1 MIKISKKDTIAIF
14 AYNRPSHLRR
24 VLISL
29 ENYKIPKAYIFLD
42 GPRNKKDK
50 ILQKEIVFNIKYNPY
65 IDLKLIRSSKNKGLA
80 KSIMFG
86 INYLSKKFEN
96 IIILEDDCVPR
107 KEFFIFINKIKSSKY
122 FKKNHNPICGYQF
135 PQLHS
140 KENKL
145 STVILNYF
153 IPWGW
158 CVSTKL
164 WSKYIMHLKKKSLK
178 TNDNLIKKIS
188 KICSKK
194 ENKSIWSKKFIEFNL
209 IFNKKIIFPNKSLIK
224 NIGFDGSGINSSIT
238 NKFNTVYSKLS
249 TKNVKMD
256 FKQKNKLQQK
266 QKKILFES
274 VKYFF

>member
-50 ILQKEIVFNIKYNPY
+50 ILQKEIIFHIKYNPY

-224 NIGFDGSGINSSIT
+224 NIGFDGSGINSSLLT
-238 NKFNTVYSKLS
+238 NLILFIPNYPQKTLRWILNKKINYK
-249 TKNVKMD
+249 
-256 FKQKNKLQQK
+256 KNK
-266 QKKILFES
+266 KKFYLR
-274 VKYFF
+274 V

>member
-1 MIKISKKDTIAIF
+1 MIKISKTDTVAIF

-50 ILQKEIVFNIKYNPY
+50 ILQKEIIFHVKYNPF

-80 KSIMFG
+80 KSIMLG

-107 KEFFIFINKIKSSKY
+107 KEFFLFINKIKSSKY

-145 STVILNYF
+145 STVMLNYF

-158 CVSTKL
+158 CINAKL
-164 WSKYIMHLKKKSLK
+164 WSKYILYLKKKSQK
-178 TNDNLIKKIS
+178 TNDSLIKKIS
-188 KICSKK
+188 KICLKK

-209 IFNKKIIFPNKSLIK
+209 IFDKKIIFPNRSLIK

-238 NKFNTVYSKLS
+238 DKFNTVYTKFP
-249 TKNVKMD
+249 TKNFKMN
-256 FKQKNKLQQK
+256 FNQNNKLENK
-266 QKKILFES
+266 QKKILLKS
-274 VKYFF
+274 IKYFF

>member
-1 MIKISKKDTIAIF
+1 MIKISKTDTVAIF

-29 ENYKIPKAYIFLD
+29 ENYKIPKAHIFLD

-50 ILQKEIVFNIKYNPY
+50 ILQKEIIFQVKYNPF

-80 KSIMFG
+80 KSIMLG

-107 KEFFIFINKIKSSKY
+107 KEFFLFINRVKSSNY
-122 FKKNHNPICGYQF
+122 FKKNLNPICGYQF

-145 STVILNYF
+145 STLILDYF

-158 CVSTKL
+158 CVNAKL
-164 WSKYIMHLKKKSLK
+164 WSKYLAYSKKKSQK
-178 TNDNLIKKIS
+178 TNDNLINKIS
-188 KICSKK
+188 KICLKK

-209 IFNKKIIFPNKSLIK
+209 IANKKIIFPNKSLIK

-238 NKFNTVYSKLS
+238 DRFNTIYSKSS
-249 TKNVKMD
+249 TKRLIMN
-256 FKQKNKLQQK
+256 FKQNNKLQKK
-266 QKKILFES
+266 QKKILLES

>member
-1 MIKISKKDTIAIF
+1 MIKISKTDTVAIF

-50 ILQKEIVFNIKYNPY
+50 ILQKEIIFHVKYNPF

-80 KSIMFG
+80 KSIMSG
-86 INYLSKKFEN
+86 INYLSKKFKN

-107 KEFFIFINKIKSSKY
+107 KEFFLFINRVKFSSY

-145 STVILNYF
+145 STLILDYF

-158 CVSTKL
+158 CVNAKL
-164 WSKYIMHLKKKSLK
+164 WSKYRTYLKKKV
-178 TNDNLIKKIS
+178 KK
-188 KICSKK
+188 
-194 ENKSIWSKKFIEFNL
+194 L
-209 IFNKKIIFPNKSLIK
+209 MII
-224 NIGFDGSGINSSIT
+224 
-238 NKFNTVYSKLS
+238 
-249 TKNVKMD
+249 
-256 FKQKNKLQQK
+256 
-266 QKKILFES
+266 
-274 VKYFF
+274 